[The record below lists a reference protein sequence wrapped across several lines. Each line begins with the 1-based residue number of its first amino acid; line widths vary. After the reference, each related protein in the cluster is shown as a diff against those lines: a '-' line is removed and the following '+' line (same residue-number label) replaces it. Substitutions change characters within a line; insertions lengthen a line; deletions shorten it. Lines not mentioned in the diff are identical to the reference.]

1 MDESDEE
8 LDGDG
13 VEGLDDDSH
22 DVLAGEDEKSL
33 ESTEEVSDELE
44 IESDVQDD
52 VDEVESED
60 ELEEDSEVSGD
71 ETTQTTEATDV
82 RESEDFASDSLEG
95 PESELGEARE
105 EMSDDV
111 EIFEHPD
118 VASVTLSVR
127 SHEFFETADFLLDI
141 DEMQMDEFLVD
152 LTEGVL
158 DASEESTDEETE
170 TAGGIQE

>member
-111 EIFEHPD
+111 EIF
-118 VASVTLSVR
+118 LSLI
-127 SHEFFETADFLLDI
+127 HI
-141 DEMQMDEFLVD
+141 
-152 LTEGVL
+152 
-158 DASEESTDEETE
+158 
-170 TAGGIQE
+170 